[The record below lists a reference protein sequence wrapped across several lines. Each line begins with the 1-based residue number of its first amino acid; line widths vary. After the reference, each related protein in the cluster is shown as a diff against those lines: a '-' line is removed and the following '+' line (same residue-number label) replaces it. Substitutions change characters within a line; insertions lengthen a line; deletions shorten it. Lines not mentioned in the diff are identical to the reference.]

1 MNDFYLRQRDVLHD
15 IIDKAIKKQEERYG
29 IELKTQDFNFP
40 HREYFYVTDSGYVH
54 LSSLVGPTDL
64 KVNYYQDLLAWDT
77 EVANR
82 QAKAR
87 GKKPAKTKRIF
98 RGQSSG
104 SSASTHR
111 HNASAGTITLPV
123 RKAKAGS
130 RAAAASN
137 IQRSSRPSRRS
148 KQTVVAAPALSEEA
162 STSEVEDASE
172 TTPESSPSALSLSES
187 PNASDAST
195 DITDQ
200 SPYILDLDVEKKSL
214 TGPVG
219 DDHRNLD
226 PRIQSN
232 LARIDSSGRDV
243 TDAGTT
249 ATTVPLSRDIS
260 GPSNS
265 GLRSRPQ
272 LGIFLSSSQSQT
284 IPPSSDSH
292 FSSVHDYAF
301 LQITSGQAPTGT
313 ILSLSGAHGPPAI
326 AYAHS
331 GSQSRDEVPRLPPLD
346 KLEIEVI
353 FRGQP
358 REEASLLLQGDNASN
373 SVVDATGALSDSTRS
388 VSSPIE
394 DRSTAGPSTLL
405 VPAADTNGQA
415 AHTPRRST
423 RLGGRSK
430 PDYELANRG
439 VSAGRPSKKRK
450 TALEE
455 AD

>member
-1 MNDFYLRQRDVLHD
+1 MR
-15 IIDKAIKKQEERYG
+15 
-29 IELKTQDFNFP
+29 
-40 HREYFYVTDSGYVH
+40 
-54 LSSLVGPTDL
+54 
-64 KVNYYQDLLAWDT
+64 
-77 EVANR
+77 
-82 QAKAR
+82 
-87 GKKPAKTKRIF
+87 KTK
-98 RGQSSG
+98 SG
-104 SSASTHR
+104 SRVSA
-111 HNASAGTITLPV
+111 AL
-123 RKAKAGS
+123 
-130 RAAAASN
+130 N
-137 IQRSSRPSRRS
+137 IRRSSRPSRRS
-148 KQTVVAAPALSEEA
+148 KRTVVATAPELSEEA
-162 STSEVEDASE
+162 SASEVEEASE
-172 TTPESSPSALSLSES
+172 TTPESSPSTLSVSAS

-200 SPYILDLDVEKKSL
+200 SPYILDLDIEKKSPI
-214 TGPVG
+214 GPVG
-219 DDHRNLD
+219 DDRRNLD
-226 PRIQSN
+226 PRTQSN

-243 TDAGTT
+243 TIAGITRI
-249 ATTVPLSRDIS
+249 TVPLSRDIA

-284 IPPSSDSH
+284 VPPSSDSH
-292 FSSVHDYAF
+292 FSSVHDYAL

-313 ILSLSGAHGPPAI
+313 SLSLSGAHGPPAI

-346 KLEIEVI
+346 KLETEVI

-430 PDYELANRG
+430 PDYEVANRG